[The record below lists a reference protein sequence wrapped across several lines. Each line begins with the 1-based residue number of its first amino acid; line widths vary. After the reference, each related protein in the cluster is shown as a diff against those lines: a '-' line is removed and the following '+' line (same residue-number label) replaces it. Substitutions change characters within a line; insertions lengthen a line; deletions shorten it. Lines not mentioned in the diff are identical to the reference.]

1 MNKVRSIFSIAL
13 VFLSL
18 AAAVKA
24 VPKDEWAKLDGVRL
38 HYYDIGDTKAKNAIV
53 FVHGWTCNAD
63 FWKQSMNAFPQ
74 YRVIAIDLV
83 GHGRSEK
90 PEKADYSMEYFAQS
104 VEAVLKKA
112 KVKKAVLVGHSMGTP
127 VIRQFYR
134 LYPDQTLGL
143 VIVDGA
149 LRPFGPRAEIEKF
162 FEPLF
167 KDYRGEAPKFVD
179 GLLEPTRADLK
190 PDIRAAM
197 LSTPDY
203 VGISAMR
210 GMLDDKIWTNDQ
222 IKVPVLAVMSGSG
235 QWAADT
241 KDFYQTI
248 APNLDF
254 QMWAGVSHFLMMEKP
269 YEFNSAVQYFI
280 VKNKLLQ

>member
-13 VFLSL
+13 VFLSF

-63 FWKQSMNAFPQ
+63 FWKESMNAFPQ